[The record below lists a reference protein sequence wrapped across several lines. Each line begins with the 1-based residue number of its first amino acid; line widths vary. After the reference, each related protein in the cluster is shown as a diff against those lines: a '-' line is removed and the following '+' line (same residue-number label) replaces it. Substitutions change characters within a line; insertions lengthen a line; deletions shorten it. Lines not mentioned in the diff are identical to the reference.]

1 MVKQDVYV
9 LFLTWI
15 LMGEDYMMWS
25 VDYKSPDVS
34 LHKTLQFRSLTE
46 LDCSIATVSIVT
58 MLSLV
63 YTIAEKSLLML
74 PGTSH
79 SNL

>member
-1 MVKQDVYV
+1 MVEQDVYV
-9 LFLTWI
+9 LFLTWM
-15 LMGEDYMMWS
+15 LLGEDYMMWS
-25 VDYKSPDVS
+25 VDYKSPDAS

-63 YTIAEKSLLML
+63 
-74 PGTSH
+74 
-79 SNL
+79 

>member
-25 VDYKSPDVS
+25 VDYKSPDAP
-34 LHKTLQFRSLTE
+34 LNKTLQLQ
-46 LDCSIATVSIVT
+46 SI
-58 MLSLV
+58 M
-63 YTIAEKSLLML
+63 
-74 PGTSH
+74 
-79 SNL
+79 N